1 VRLVSTSLVTFV
13 DNRQEREAA
22 EHLARSKLVRKLPMT
37 FLRPACDRLS
47 VSIALIGLCLH
58 TSRLGAADPSNQ
70 GPIEVDEI
78 NLAKVQ
84 SGGQIVFV
92 SSGKR
97 LVRFQAIDNN
107 PRTIFQFS
115 TSDPRPTVIVK
126 LTENK
131 PIHRVSVVPG
141 SDSQKVDVYLLD
153 QLPRKPSD
161 LDKIEPLAC
170 IVGLIVGKEASVDFP
185 PQRAW
190 YVALRWTLPA
200 TAVGPLRIAEIGAF
214 TQTEGRGVGAT
225 LMDADLPIQLVSGPP
240 LIPPV
245 SP

>member
-1 VRLVSTSLVTFV
+1 MSTAFV
-13 DNRQEREAA
+13 
-22 EHLARSKLVRKLPMT
+22 
-37 FLRPACDRLS
+37 
-47 VSIALIGLCLH
+47 GLCLNI
-58 TSRLGAADPSNQ
+58 SQLSAAEPSNQ
-70 GPIEVDEI
+70 GPFGLDEI
-78 NLAKVQ
+78 DLAKTQ

-97 LVRFQAIDNN
+97 LVKFQSIDNN

-153 QLPRKPSD
+153 QLPRDMSK
-161 LDKIEPLAC
+161 LDEIEP
-170 IVGLIVGKEASVDFP
+170 IGSISGLVVGKEASVDFP
-185 PQRAW
+185 PKGAS
-190 YVALRWTLPA
+190 YVALRWTLAP
-200 TAVGPLRIAEIGAF
+200 TAAGPLKIAEIGAF
-214 TQTEGRGVGAT
+214 TQAEGRGAAAAVANT
-225 LMDADLPIQLVSGPP
+225 DPPVELVFGPP